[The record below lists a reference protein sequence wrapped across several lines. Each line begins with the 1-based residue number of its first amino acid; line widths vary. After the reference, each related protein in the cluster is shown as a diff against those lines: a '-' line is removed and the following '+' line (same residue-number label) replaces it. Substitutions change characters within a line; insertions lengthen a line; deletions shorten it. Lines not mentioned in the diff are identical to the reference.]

1 MCRLFGMHGGADPVE
16 ATFWLLQAPDSLSE
30 QSRRE
35 PDGTGLGWFD
45 GSGRPHVS
53 KQPLAAHD
61 DGTFAREARRVR
73 SRTFVAHVRYATT
86 GSLETKNTHPFEQEG
101 RLLAHNGMV
110 EDLDALEREIGTGMR
125 RVHGD
130 TDSERVF
137 ALITREIE
145 RLGDVGDGI
154 TSAARWIAAN
164 LRLLALNLILIDA
177 TDLWALRY
185 PDVHDLF
192 VLERTAGGTP
202 STDGGAAPGALDHA
216 QGGRIRASSE
226 ELAEHPAVIL
236 ATERMDDDPGWRP
249 LASGELLHVDAALTV
264 DSRQAIDTP
273 PTRPLTL
280 ADLEGHAAAAQRG

>member
-1 MCRLFGMHGGADPVE
+1 MCRLFGMHGGADLVE
-16 ATFWLLQAPDSLSE
+16 ATFWLLQAPDSLSD

-45 GSGRPHVS
+45 GNGHPHVS

-61 DGTFAREARRVR
+61 DHTFAREAQRVR

-86 GSLETKNTHPFEQEG
+86 GALEARNTHPFEQEG

-110 EDLDALEREIGTGMR
+110 SDLDVLERQIGPDMR

-130 TDSERVF
+130 TDSERLF

-145 RLGDVGDGI
+145 RLGDIGDGI
-154 TSAARWIAAN
+154 TSAARWIAVN
-164 LRLLALNLILIDA
+164 LQMLAINLILIDA

-192 VLERTAGGTP
+192 VLERSA
-202 STDGGAAPGALDHA
+202 SGALDHA
-216 QGGRIRASSE
+216 RGGRIRASSD
-226 ELAEHPAVIL
+226 ELAEHPAVVV

-249 LASGELLHVDAALTV
+249 LASGELLHVDGALTV
-264 DSRQAIDTP
+264 ESRTAIDVP
-273 PTRPLTL
+273 PTHPLTL
-280 ADLEGHAAAAQRG
+280 ADLDGRAAAAQRG

>member
-1 MCRLFGMHGGADPVE
+1 MCRLFGMHGGEDPVG
-16 ATFWLLQAPDSLSE
+16 ATFWLLQAPESLSE

-45 GSGRPHVS
+45 PDGRPHVS

-61 DGTFAREARRVR
+61 DRRFAREAQAVR

-86 GSLETKNTHPFEQEG
+86 GSLERKNTHPFEQEG

-110 EDLDALEREIGTGMR
+110 EDLDALERELGRDLR

-154 TSAARWIAAN
+154 ASAARWIAAN
-164 LRLLALNLILIDA
+164 LRLLAINLILIDA
-177 TDLWALRY
+177 TGLWALRY

-192 VLERTAGGTP
+192 VLERTAGGAAAV
-202 STDGGAAPGALDHA
+202 DGAAGSLDHA
-216 QGGRIRASSE
+216 RGGRIRATSE
-226 ELAEHPAVIL
+226 DLAERPAVIV

-249 LASGELLHVDAALTV
+249 LACGELLHVDDSLTV
-264 DSRQAIDTP
+264 DTRRAIDVP
-273 PTRPLTL
+273 PTRPLSL
-280 ADLEGHAAAAQRG
+280 SELEGRAAAAQRG

>member
-1 MCRLFGMHGGADPVE
+1 MCRLFGMHGGEDPVE

-35 PDGTGLGWFD
+35 PDGTGLGWFSAD
-45 GSGRPHVS
+45 GRPHVS
-53 KQPLAAHD
+53 KQPFAAHD
-61 DGTFAREARRVR
+61 DRTFAREAQKVR

-86 GSLETKNTHPFEQEG
+86 GSLEIKNTHPFEQEG

-110 EDLDALEREIGTGMR
+110 ADLDVLERELGRDLR

-154 TSAARWIAAN
+154 TSAARWIAVN
-164 LRLLALNLILIDA
+164 LRMLAINLILIDA

-202 STDGGAAPGALDHA
+202 AADGDATPGALDHA
-216 QGGRIRASSE
+216 RGGRIRASSE
-226 ELAEHPAVIL
+226 ALAEHPAVIV
-236 ATERMDDDPGWRP
+236 ATERMDGDPGWRP
-249 LASGELLHVDAALTV
+249 LASGELLHVDGALTV
-264 DSRQAIDTP
+264 DSRKAIDVP
-273 PTRPLTL
+273 PTHPLTL

>member
-1 MCRLFGMHGGADPVE
+1 MSGDVPPVRHARGRGPRRGHASGCCRRPTRSRSRAGASP
-16 ATFWLLQAPDSLSE
+16 TAPASAGSAPTAARTSPS
-30 QSRRE
+30 SRS
-35 PDGTGLGWFD
+35 PPTMTGR
-45 GSGRPHVS
+45 SP
-53 KQPLAAHD
+53 
-61 DGTFAREARRVR
+61 ARRGAFAPAR
-73 SRTFVAHVRYATT
+73 SSPTSATRRRAR
-86 GSLETKNTHPFEQEG
+86 LEAKNTHPFEQDG

-110 EDLDALEREIGTGMR
+110 GDLDVLERELGRDLR

-164 LRLLALNLILIDA
+164 LQMLAINLILIDA

-192 VLERTAGGTP
+192 VLERAAGGSARP
-202 STDGGAAPGALDHA
+202 RPRRPHPRHLRGARRAPRGDRRHRADGRRPGLAAARLRRAAARRRRAHGRAPG
-216 QGGRIRASSE
+216 RR
-226 ELAEHPAVIL
+226 
-236 ATERMDDDPGWRP
+236 
-249 LASGELLHVDAALTV
+249 
-264 DSRQAIDTP
+264 SRCR

>member
-1 MCRLFGMHGGADPVE
+1 MCRLFGMHGGDEPVE

-45 GSGRPHVS
+45 SDGRPHLS
-53 KQPLAAHD
+53 KQALAAHD
-61 DGTFAREARRVR
+61 DRTFAREAQHVR

-86 GSLETKNTHPFEQEG
+86 GALEKKNTHPFEQDG

-110 EDLDALEREIGTGMR
+110 SDLDLLERQLGPDLD

-137 ALITREIE
+137 ALITREID

-164 LRLLALNLILIDA
+164 LQMLALNLILIDA

-192 VLERTAGGTP
+192 VLERSAGER
-202 STDGGAAPGALDHA
+202 LDHA
-216 QGGRIRASSE
+216 RGGRIRATSE
-226 ELAEHPAVIL
+226 KLAEHPAVIL
-236 ATERMDDDPGWRP
+236 ATERMDDDPGWGP
-249 LASGELLHVDAALTV
+249 LASGELLHVDSALTV
-264 DSRQAIDTP
+264 TRRRAIEVP

-280 ADLEGHAAAAQRG
+280 ADLEGRAAAAQRG

>member
-1 MCRLFGMHGGADPVE
+1 MCRLFGMSGGSEPIQAR
-16 ATFWLLQAPDSLSE
+16 FWLLQAPDSLSE

-35 PDGTGLGWFD
+35 PDGTGLGWFGD
-45 GSGRPHVS
+45 DGRPHVS
-53 KQPLAAHD
+53 KQPLAAYED
-61 DGTFAREARRVR
+61 QTFARQAQRVR

-86 GSLETKNTHPFEQEG
+86 GGLLRKNTHPFEQEG

-110 EDLDALEREIGTGMR
+110 DDLDALERELGPAMDG
-125 RVHGD
+125 VHGD

-164 LRLLALNLILIDA
+164 LRMLAINLILIDA

-192 VLERTAGGTP
+192 VLERAAGQP
-202 STDGGAAPGALDHA
+202 LDHA
-216 QGGRIRASSE
+216 RGGRIRAASE
-226 ELAEHPAVIL
+226 ELAERPAVVV

-249 LASGELLHVDAALTV
+249 LASGELLHVDGSLTV
-264 DSRQAIDTP
+264 RSRRAVEVP

-280 ADLEGHAAAAQRG
+280 ADLEGRAAEAQRG

>member
-1 MCRLFGMHGGADPVE
+1 MCRLFGMSGGSEPVE
-16 ATFWLLQAPDSLSE
+16 ARFWLLQAQDSLSQ

-35 PDGTGLGWFD
+35 PDGTGLGWFGD
-45 GSGRPHVS
+45 DGRPHVS
-53 KQPLAAHD
+53 KQPLAAYED
-61 DGTFAREARRVR
+61 RTFARQAQRVR

-86 GSLETKNTHPFEQEG
+86 GALLAQNTHPFEQAG

-110 EDLDALEREIGTGMR
+110 EDLDALERELGPAMD

-164 LRLLALNLILIDA
+164 LRMLAINLILIDA
-177 TDLWALRY
+177 SDLWALRY

-192 VLERTAGGTP
+192 VLERSAG
-202 STDGGAAPGALDHA
+202 APLDHSR
-216 QGGRIRASSE
+216 GGRIRATSE
-226 ELAEHPAVIL
+226 ELAQRPAVVV
-236 ATERMDDDPGWRP
+236 ATEPMDDDPGWRP
-249 LASGELLHVDAALTV
+249 LSNGELLHVDGMLTV
-264 DSRQAIDTP
+264 SSRRAVETP

>member
-1 MCRLFGMHGGADPVE
+1 VAGATGYSRRMCRLFGMHGGEDPVE

-35 PDGTGLGWFD
+35 PDGTGLGWFGPD
-45 GSGRPHVS
+45 GHPHVS
-53 KQPLAAHD
+53 KQPLAAHED
-61 DGTFAREARRVR
+61 RTFAREARSVR

-86 GSLETKNTHPFEQEG
+86 GALQRKNTHPFEQDG

-110 EDLDALEREIGTGMR
+110 EDLEVLERELGPDLR
-125 RVHGD
+125 LVHGD

-137 ALITREIE
+137 ALITREIK

-154 TSAARWIAAN
+154 ASAARWIAAN
-164 LRLLALNLILIDA
+164 LRMLAINLILVDA

-192 VLERTAGGTP
+192 VLERTAGGR
-202 STDGGAAPGALDHA
+202 LDHA
-216 QGGRIRASSE
+216 NGGRIRATSD
-226 ELAEHPAVIL
+226 ELAEHPAVIV
-236 ATERMDDDPGWRP
+236 ATEPMDDDPGWRP
-249 LASGELLHVDAALTV
+249 LASGELLHVGPTLAL
-264 DSRQAIDTP
+264 DSRQAIDVP

-280 ADLEGHAAAAQRG
+280 AELEGRAAAAQRG

>member
-1 MCRLFGMHGGADPVE
+1 MCRLFGMHGGTDPVE
-16 ATFWLLQAPDSLSE
+16 ATFWLLQAPDSLSA

-35 PDGTGLGWFD
+35 PDGTGLGWFGPD
-45 GSGRPHVS
+45 GHPHVS
-53 KQPLAAHD
+53 KQPLAAHED
-61 DGTFAREARRVR
+61 RTFAREARRAR

-86 GSLETKNTHPFEQEG
+86 GALRPQNTHPFEQQG

-110 EDLDALEREIGTGMR
+110 EDLDVLECELGPELR

-145 RLGDVGDGI
+145 RTGDVGDGI
-154 TSAARWIAAN
+154 ASAARWIAAN
-164 LRLLALNLILIDA
+164 LRMLAINLILIDA

-185 PDVHDLF
+185 PDVHALF
-192 VLERTAGGTP
+192 VLERSAGEI
-202 STDGGAAPGALDHA
+202 LDHA
-216 QGGRIRASSE
+216 NGDRIRATSKD
-226 ELAEHPAVIL
+226 LAVHPSVIV

-249 LASGELLHVDAALTV
+249 LACGELLHVDGSLTV
-264 DSRQAIDTP
+264 SSRQAIEGP

-280 ADLEGHAAAAQRG
+280 ADLEGHAAAAQRS

>member
-45 GSGRPHVS
+45 ASGRPHVS

-61 DGTFAREARRVR
+61 DRTFAREARKVR

-86 GSLETKNTHPFEQEG
+86 GSLVIKNTHPFEQEG

-110 EDLDALEREIGTGMR
+110 DDLDALEREIGAGMR
-125 RVHGD
+125 QVHGD
-130 TDSERVF
+130 TDSERIF

-164 LRLLALNLILIDA
+164 LRVLAINLVLIDA

-192 VLERTAGGTP
+192 VLERTAGG
-202 STDGGAAPGALDHA
+202 ALDHA
-216 QGGRIRASSE
+216 RGGRIRASSE
-226 ELAEHPAVIL
+226 ELTERPAVVV

-249 LASGELLHVDAALTV
+249 LASGELLHVDGALTV
-264 DSRQAIDTP
+264 ESRTAIDVP
-273 PTRPLTL
+273 PTHPLTL

>member
-1 MCRLFGMHGGADPVE
+1 MCRLFGMHGGESPVE
-16 ATFWLLQAPDSLSE
+16 ATFWLLQAPDSLSQ

-45 GSGRPHVS
+45 ADGSPHVS
-53 KQPLAAHD
+53 KQALAAHED
-61 DGTFAREARRVR
+61 RTFAREAQRVR

-86 GSLETKNTHPFEQEG
+86 GALQKQNTHPFEQDG

-110 EDLDALEREIGTGMR
+110 SDLEVLERQLGPDLD

-130 TDSERVF
+130 TDSERMF
-137 ALITREIE
+137 ALITREID

-164 LRLLALNLILIDA
+164 LQMLALNLILIDA
-177 TDLWALRY
+177 AELWALRY
-185 PDVHDLF
+185 PDVHHLF
-192 VLERTAGGTP
+192 VLERSAGER
-202 STDGGAAPGALDHA
+202 LDHA
-216 QGGRIRASSE
+216 RGGRIRATSE
-226 ELAEHPAVIL
+226 ELAEHPAVIV

-249 LASGELLHVDAALTV
+249 LASGELLHVDGTLAV
-264 DSRQAIDTP
+264 DSRRVLDTP
-273 PTRPLTL
+273 PTRPLAL

>member
-1 MCRLFGMHGGADPVE
+1 MCRLFGMHGGANPVE

-35 PDGTGLGWFD
+35 PDGTGLGWFSAD
-45 GSGRPHVS
+45 GRPHIS
-53 KQPLAAHD
+53 KQPLTAHD
-61 DGTFAREARRVR
+61 DRTFAHEAQRVR

-86 GSLETKNTHPFEQEG
+86 GALEAKNTHPFEQDG

-110 EDLDALEREIGTGMR
+110 ADLDVLERQLGPDLR

-154 TSAARWIAAN
+154 ASAARWIAAN
-164 LRLLALNLILIDA
+164 LHMLALNLILIDA
-177 TDLWALRY
+177 SDLWALRY

-192 VLERTAGGTP
+192 VLERTAGER
-202 STDGGAAPGALDHA
+202 LDHSG
-216 QGGRIRASSE
+216 GGRIRASSE
-226 ELAEHPAVIL
+226 ELAEHPAVIV

-249 LASGELLHVDAALTV
+249 LASGELLHVGGALTV
-264 DSRQAIDTP
+264 DSRTAVDVP